1 MMLHV
6 DNKGAVDLIH
16 NWNVSGRCRHM
27 NVKLYFLSEIK
38 DIIRV
43 QHQPGE
49 ENKSDIFTKNLSG
62 PCWAD
67 ALFEKH
73 GSKWFGVD
81 ECCEHIGTD
90 GKKD

>member
-1 MMLHV
+1 MHV

-27 NVKLYFLSEIK
+27 NVKLYFPREIK
-38 DIIRV
+38 DIIGV

-49 ENKSDIFTKNLSG
+49 ENKLDIFTKNLSG
-62 PCWAD
+62 P
-67 ALFEKH
+67 LFEKH
-73 GSKWFGVD
+73 GSEWFGVD
-81 ECCEHIGTD
+81 ECCKHIGTD

>member
-1 MMLHV
+1 
-6 DNKGAVDLIH
+6 
-16 NWNVSGRCRHM
+16 M
-27 NVKLYFLSEIK
+27 NVKLYFLREIK

-62 PCWAD
+62 P
-67 ALFEKH
+67 LFEKH

-81 ECCEHIGTD
+81 EYCKHIGTD